1 MTAANGSSVVGKSKR
16 HNCNGPTCS
25 ADGPTF
31 YRPPRHELENR
42 GEIGIDCIA
51 FPMSLAFVPSVSYS
65 QQILPQRLRGVR
77 NVVLKRFSQAGRRQ
91 PKIRRHSFE
100 ICHCFKSESD

>member
-51 FPMSLAFVPSVSYS
+51 FPMSLAFVPSNSHPGE
-65 QQILPQRLRGVR
+65 ILPQRLSRVG
-77 NVVLKRFSQAGRRQ
+77 NVVLNGF
-91 PKIRRHSFE
+91 F
-100 ICHCFKSESD
+100 